1 METAMSF
8 AVIRSM
14 FAFIALATTL
24 AIASASAAEQLKV
37 DELSG
42 IERLLI
48 ERDCIALSNSY
59 GQAIDFSDPDLMASL
74 FAADGRWFPSG
85 GLAQGPKAIYDY
97 LARQVGRPY
106 VTRHVLTNTRIE
118 VIDRDHAKGTAYLTM
133 YRYDPAHPETIKTL
147 SPALVGVLTDEYV
160 RTPQGWRF
168 QVRKLDRVRPTD

>member
-1 METAMSF
+1 MRL

-14 FAFIALATTL
+14 LAFIALASAL
-24 AIASASAAEQLKV
+24 ATASAAEQPKV
-37 DELSG
+37 GELSD

-48 ERDCIALSNSY
+48 ERDCVALSNSY
-59 GQAIDFSDPDLMASL
+59 GHALDFSDPDLMASL
-74 FAADGRWFPSG
+74 FAADGRWFPAG
-85 GLAQGPKAIYDY
+85 GLAQGPKAIHDY
-97 LARQVGRPY
+97 VARQVGKPY

-133 YRYDPAHPETIKTL
+133 YRYDPAHPESIKTL
-147 SPALVGVLTDEYV
+147 SPALVGVMNDEYV

>member
-1 METAMSF
+1 MRF
-8 AVIRSM
+8 AAIRST
-14 FAFIALATTL
+14 FAFISLATALATT
-24 AIASASAAEQLKV
+24 SAFAAEQPKV
-37 DELSG
+37 NELND

-59 GQAIDFSDPDLMASL
+59 GHAIDFSDPDLMASL
-74 FAADGRWFPSG
+74 FAADGRWLPSG
-85 GLAQGPKAIYDY
+85 GSAQGPKAIHDY

-106 VTRHVLTNTRIE
+106 VTRHILTNTRIE

-133 YRYDPAHPETIKTL
+133 YRYDPAHPESIKTL

-168 QVRKLDRVRPTD
+168 QLRKLDRVRPAD